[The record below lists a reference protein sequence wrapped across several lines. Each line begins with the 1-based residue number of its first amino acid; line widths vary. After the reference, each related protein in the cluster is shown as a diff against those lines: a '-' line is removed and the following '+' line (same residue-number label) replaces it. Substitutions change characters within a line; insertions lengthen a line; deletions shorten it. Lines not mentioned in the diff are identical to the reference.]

1 MSVSKKLHIIILVL
15 ISLFAVVAGAVSY
28 LVHHNGISFS
38 ALERYNPGKATILLD
53 CRGKEWARFALDKR
67 KEIRIEDMP
76 KHLLQAFL
84 AAEDWDFY
92 SHFGLSLKGIARS
105 LLVNLYHRRVKQGA
119 STITQQL
126 VRLLF
131 FDHQRTFSR
140 KLKEQFMALLV
151 ELQFSKDQILQTYLN
166 HVYFS
171 CGIYGVE
178 AAAQRF
184 WHKPAAEVTLD
195 EAAALAGIMRSPGTY
210 SPLLH
215 PDATERRRNV
225 VLGQMLRLQ
234 FISQEE
240 YEIATSKPLQ
250 IEQGRQQ
257 TVGLHA
263 REHVRRQLEQIVGET
278 LYTGGYLVQTTLDPD
293 IQIKAEKAFAEHI
306 ARIRKTI
313 NPAIDGGLLTID
325 VSSGNIRAM
334 IGGADFVVSKYNRA
348 LQARRQ
354 LGSVFKPLIFAAA
367 MQQGM
372 RFSDVA
378 VDEPIE
384 IFDEYGKVW
393 KPQNYDLRF
402 NGSVTLAHALSRS
415 NNIVSIKT
423 FLQVGADAVIKLA
436 EKSRLSGPFHR
447 YASLSLGCVDTT
459 LKEAVGMFNI
469 FAHHG
474 TYVEPHMISWVKDA
488 WGTKIFKHTPVVES
502 VLPPH
507 ISGQVLK
514 VLGLGLDRV
523 RALMPQT
530 WIDCQAASKTGT
542 TNDHRTCW
550 FLGSTPE
557 LTTGVYV
564 GCDDN
569 QSMGVNVYPLHT
581 AFPIWIGLHRE
592 ISARQKQFAFDPSL
606 KEVAIDERSGRP
618 VVNSGEKG
626 VIKIFI

>member
-1 MSVSKKLHIIILVL
+1 MGLQKQLYVL
-15 ISLFAVVAGAVSY
+15 ILGMSCISAFIAGAMSF
-28 LVHHNGISFS
+28 LVYHMSIDVA
-38 ALERYNPGKATILLD
+38 ALERYNPGKATIVLD
-53 CRGKEWARFALDKR
+53 CKGKEWARFALDKR
-67 KEIRIEDMP
+67 KEISIEDMP
-76 KHLLQAFL
+76 QHLIQAFL
-84 AAEDWDFY
+84 AAEDWEFY
-92 SHFGLSLKGIARS
+92 SHCGLSLKGIVRS

-184 WHKPAAEVTLD
+184 WHKPAADVTVD
-195 EAAALAGIMRSPGTY
+195 EAAALAGVMRSPGTY

-225 VLGQMLRLQ
+225 VLGQMLRLE
-234 FISQEE
+234 FISQDE
-240 YEIATSKPLQ
+240 YEVALRAPLHVA
-250 IEQGRQQ
+250 EGSRQ

-263 REHVRRQLEQIVGET
+263 REHVRRQLEQIVGED
-278 LYTGGYLVQTTLDPD
+278 LYTGGYVVQTTLDPE
-293 IQIKAEKAFAEHI
+293 IQCKAEKAFAEHI
-306 ARIRKTI
+306 TQIRKTI
-313 NPAIDGGLLTID
+313 NPHIDGGLLTIE
-325 VSSGNIRAM
+325 VASGGIRAL
-334 IGGADFVVSKYNRA
+334 IGGADFGVSKFNRA

-367 MQQGM
+367 MQLGM
-372 RFSDVA
+372 RFSDVV
-378 VDEPIE
+378 VDEPLE
-384 IFDEYGKVW
+384 ILDEYGKIW
-393 KPQNYDLRF
+393 RPQNYDLRF
-402 NGSVTLAHALSRS
+402 NGPVTLAYALSRS
-415 NNIVSIKT
+415 NNIVAIKT
-423 FLQVGADAVIKLA
+423 FLEVGADAVIALA
-436 EKSRLSGPFHR
+436 EKCRISGPFHR

-459 LKEAVGMFNI
+459 LKEAVGMFNV

-474 TYVEPHMISWVKDA
+474 TYVEPHMISWIKDE
-488 WGTKIFKHTPVVES
+488 WGTKIFKYKLMTEA

-523 RALMPQT
+523 RALVPQQ

-569 QSMGVNVYPLHT
+569 QPMGPNVYPLHT

-592 ISARQKQFAFDPSL
+592 IAAGQKQFAFDPNL
-606 KEVAIDERSGRP
+606 KEVAIDERSGKSSADRDK
-618 VVNSGEKG
+618 KG
-626 VIKIFI
+626 VVRIFI

>member
-1 MSVSKKLHIIILVL
+1 MSLLKKMYVILIAVL
-15 ISLFAVVAGAVSY
+15 CLLAVFAGAMGY
-28 LVHHNGISFS
+28 LLYHTDIDFT
-38 ALERYNPGKATILLD
+38 ALERYNPGKATVLLD
-53 CRGKEWARFALDKR
+53 CHGKEWARFALDKR
-67 KEIRIEDMP
+67 KEIRIEDLP
-76 KHLLQAFL
+76 KHLIQAFL

-92 SHFGLSLKGIARS
+92 THFGLSLKGIVRS
-105 LLVNLYHRRVKQGA
+105 FLVNVYHWRVKQGA

-131 FDHQRTFSR
+131 FDHNRTLSR

-151 ELQFSKDQILQTYLN
+151 ELRFSKDQILQAYLN

-184 WHKPAAEVTLD
+184 WHKSASEVTLD
-195 EAAALAGIMRSPGTY
+195 EAAALAGIMRSPRTY

-225 VLGQMLRLQ
+225 VLGQMLRLE
-234 FISQEE
+234 FITQEE
-240 YEIATSKPLQ
+240 YNDATGTALYVKPAQ
-250 IEQGRQQ
+250 SRA
-257 TVGLHA
+257 VGLHA
-263 REHVRRQLEQIVGET
+263 KEYVRRKLEQIVGDT
-278 LYTGGYLVQTTLDPD
+278 LYTGGYLVQTTVDLE
-293 IQIKAEKAFAEHI
+293 IQEKAEKIFSEHI
-306 ARIRKTI
+306 SQIRKKI
-313 NPAIDGGLLTID
+313 HPEIDGGLLTIE
-325 VSSGNIRAM
+325 VGTGKIRALL
-334 IGGADFVVSKYNRA
+334 GGADFESSKFNRA
-348 LQARRQ
+348 FQARRQ

-372 RFSDVA
+372 RFSDVF
-378 VDEPIE
+378 VDEPLE
-384 IFDEYGKVW
+384 IIDAYGAAW
-393 KPQNYDLRF
+393 RPQNYDLRF
-402 NGSVTLAHALSRS
+402 NGPITLAYALSRS

-436 EKSRLSGPFHR
+436 EKCRLSGPFHR

-474 TYVEPHMISWVKDA
+474 TYVEPYIIAWVKDA
-488 WGTKIFKHTPVVES
+488 WGSRVYKHKPEEEPVLS
-502 VLPPH
+502 PY

-514 VLGLGLDRV
+514 VMGLGLDRV
-523 RALMPQT
+523 RALIPQK
-530 WIDCQAASKTGT
+530 WLDSQAASKTGT

-569 QSMGVNVYPLHT
+569 RSMGVNIYPLHT
-581 AFPIWIGLHRE
+581 AFPIWMGLHRE
-592 ISARQKQFAFDPSL
+592 ITTSKKVFDFDSRL
-606 KEVAIDERSGRP
+606 KEIEIDERTGKIVPQANKKS
-618 VVNSGEKG
+618 S
-626 VIKIFI
+626 IKILV

>member
-1 MSVSKKLHIIILVL
+1 MGIQKRLYTLLFVILCF
-15 ISLFAVVAGAVSY
+15 IAVVAGAMSY
-28 LVHHNGISFS
+28 LAHHTSIDFS
-38 ALERYNPGKATILLD
+38 ALERYNAGKATVLLD
-53 CRGKEWARFALDKR
+53 CHGNEWARFALDKR
-67 KEIRIEDMP
+67 KEIGIEDVP
-76 KHLLQAFL
+76 SHLIQAFL

-92 SHFGLSLKGIARS
+92 SHYGLSFKGILRS
-105 LLVNLYHRRVKQGA
+105 IAVNVYHGRVKQGA

-131 FDHQRTFSR
+131 FNHRRTFSR

-184 WHKPAAEVTLD
+184 WHKSAAQVTID
-195 EAAALAGIMRSPGTY
+195 EAAVLAGIMRSPGTY

-234 FISQEE
+234 FITQAE
-240 YEIATSKPLQ
+240 YEHAVAQPLSV
-250 IEQGRQQ
+250 EQAHRA

-263 REHVRRQLEQIVGET
+263 REHVRRQLEQIVGEA
-278 LYTGGYLVQTTLDPD
+278 LYTGGYIVQTTLDPE
-293 IQIKAEKAFAEHI
+293 IQAKAEKAFGEHI
-306 ARIRKTI
+306 TQIRKTI
-313 NPAIDGGLLTID
+313 HPAIDGSLLTVD
-325 VSSGNIRAM
+325 VQTGRIRAL
-334 IGGADFVVSKYNRA
+334 IGGADYSRSKFNRA

-354 LGSVFKPLIFAAA
+354 LGSVFKPLIFAVAV
-367 MQQGM
+367 QQGM
-372 RFSDVA
+372 QFSDVF
-378 VDEPIE
+378 VDEPLE
-384 IFDEYGKVW
+384 ICDEYGKAW
-393 KPQNYDLRF
+393 RPQNYDLRF
-402 NGSVTLAHALSRS
+402 NGPITLAYALSRS
-415 NNIVSIKT
+415 NNIVAIKT

-436 EKSRLSGPFHR
+436 EKCRITGPFHR
-447 YASLSLGCVDTT
+447 YPSLSLGCVDTT
-459 LKEAVGMFNI
+459 LKEAVGMFNV

-474 TYVEPHMISWVKDA
+474 TYVEPHMISWIKDP
-488 WGTKIFKHTPVVES
+488 WGTKIFKFKPVNEA

-507 ISGQVLK
+507 VSGQVLK

-523 RALMPQT
+523 RTFVPQT
-530 WIDCQAASKTGT
+530 WIDSQAASKTGT

-569 QSMGVNVYPLHT
+569 KPMGVNVYPLHT
-581 AFPIWIGLHRE
+581 AFPIWIALHRE
-592 ISARQKQFAFDPSL
+592 IPATQKQFAFDPSL
-606 KEVAIDERSGRP
+606 KEVLIDEKTGKNASATRK
-618 VVNSGEKG
+618 KG
-626 VIKIFI
+626 VVRIFI